1 MEKHWWSSLYGIF
14 FGIYVPEELRRLKGR
29 VILHIS
35 DTPFTFYA
43 PLGRLIR
50 LLEPRWIIHTG
61 DLADNVKLEIAPW
74 ELPRY
79 VHTVRQLAGILVPGK
94 NRRLVV
100 VTGNHDHPAT
110 LRSLF
115 PESLLFERKGR
126 VKACGLD
133 LNISHEMGGFLT
145 PFSRYNLYGH
155 DPNVSDPPGEEGV
168 FLSGISAVHAI
179 SIETGRVYSMPY
191 PEYVNDARLGRRKRG
206 L

>member
-1 MEKHWWSSLYGIF
+1 MEKHWWSPLYGIL
-14 FGIYVPEELRRLKGR
+14 FGIYVPEDVRRLKGR

-43 PLGRLIR
+43 SLARLIR
-50 LLEPRWIIHTG
+50 LLDPLWIIHTG

-79 VHTVRQLAGILVPGK
+79 IHSVRQLAAILVPEK
-94 NRRLVV
+94 KRRVVV

-110 LRSLF
+110 VRSLF
-115 PESLLFERKGR
+115 SGSMLFEGKGR

-133 LNISHEMGGFLT
+133 LNLSHDMAGFLT
-145 PFSRYNLYGH
+145 PFGRYNLYGH
-155 DPNVSDPPGEEGV
+155 DPNVSDPPGEKGV
-168 FLSGISAVHAI
+168 FLSGISAVNVIAA
-179 SIETGRVYSMPY
+179 ETGNVYSLPY
-191 PEYVNDARLGRRKRG
+191 PGYVDDARLGRRKRG